1 MSLFQKATKKKS
13 KLRICIEGAS
23 GSGKTWSSLLIATE
37 IAKAVG
43 GRVAVIDTERG
54 SASLYSDYFD
64 FDVMELVGDY
74 SPEKY
79 IGAIAKAEELG
90 YAVILLDT
98 ITPEWKGKNGCLE
111 IHANLGGRFQDWKKV
126 TPRHD
131 AFIQALL
138 TSSSHIVT
146 TCRSKTH
153 HEMDPN
159 TKKVTKQGLAPEQ
172 RDGLDYEMTVV
183 FDLNQNHMA
192 TASKDRTK
200 LFDGKDHIISKE
212 TAKILM
218 DWLNSG
224 EEDKNAEHYKTEAI
238 HWYNKVK
245 EQMGEDTAK
254 LVVEGLSSHKERIEK
269 LKEKLKNE

>member
-1 MSLFQKATKKKS
+1 
-13 KLRICIEGAS
+13 
-23 GSGKTWSSLLIATE
+23 
-37 IAKAVG
+37 
-43 GRVAVIDTERG
+43 VAVIDTERG
-54 SASLYSDYFD
+54 SASLYSDEFD
-64 FDVMELVGDY
+64 FDTMDLIGDY

-79 IGAIAKAEELG
+79 IEAIAKAEELG

-98 ITPEWKGKNGCLE
+98 ITPEWKGKNGCLD
-111 IHANLGGRFQDWKKV
+111 IHAKLGGRFQDWKKV

-172 RDGLDYEMTVV
+172 REGLDYEMTVV

-200 LFDGKDHIISKE
+200 LFDGKDHIINKD
-212 TAKILM
+212 TAKTLM

-224 EEDKNAEHYKTEAI
+224 EEDENAEHYKTEATNL
-238 HWYNKVK
+238 YKKVK
-245 EQMGEDTAK
+245 EKFSEDVAK
-254 LVVEGLSSHKERIEK
+254 AAITGLSTHKKRVEK
-269 LKEKLKNE
+269 LKEKLKNG